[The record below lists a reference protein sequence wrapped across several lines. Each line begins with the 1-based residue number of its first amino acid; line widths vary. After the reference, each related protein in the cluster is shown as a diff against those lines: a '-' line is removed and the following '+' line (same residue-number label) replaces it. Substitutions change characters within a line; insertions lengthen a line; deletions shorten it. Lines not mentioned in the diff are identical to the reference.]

1 MAAVSDE
8 TRARKRQADRE
19 AYQWYKSHGICP
31 RCAIRWSEPGRVY
44 CADCAEK
51 NRKAAKDYCTAA
63 SCKARRE
70 RLKAQGLCVNCTRPA
85 VPGRVLCAECA
96 RKNNEAQQVRKM
108 RRRLARE
115 AEKELADAKLSMV

>member
-1 MAAVSDE
+1 MAAVSEE

-31 RCAIRWSEPGRVY
+31 KCKREWSRPGRVFCEA
-44 CADCAEK
+44 CAK
-51 NRKAAKDYCTAA
+51 VKQKSTQKYCTAA

-70 RLKAQGLCVNCTRPA
+70 RLKAQGLCVNCTRQA

-96 RKNNEAQQVRKM
+96 RKNSEAQQVRKM

-115 AEKELADAKLSMV
+115 AEKELSDAKLSMV